1 MPRFERTYRIDRP
14 ASEVFDV
21 IGTRMYENHPK
32 WEKEVV
38 AIRPVTTGPI
48 GVGSRAVMVRQ
59 DGRRR
64 SEQVYEITAFETGR
78 RITSI
83 HPEGPMD
90 FELTFD
96 LAPAGDS
103 ATDLTV
109 RVRMA
114 GRGALRLL
122 NPMIGLQLP
131 ARSDR
136 ISRSMVA
143 VVEAETARA

>member
-1 MPRFERTYRIDRP
+1 MPQFERTYRIDRP
-14 ASEVFDV
+14 ASQVFAV
-21 IGTRMYENHPK
+21 IGTGIYENHPK
-32 WEKEVV
+32 WEQEVV
-38 AIRPVTTGPI
+38 AIRPVTAGPV

-64 SEQVYEITAFETGR
+64 SEQTYEITAFETDR
-78 RITSI
+78 RITAT
-83 HPEGPMD
+83 HPDGPMA

-96 LAPAGDS
+96 LVPAGES

-122 NPMIGLQLP
+122 NPVIGLQMP

-136 ISRSMVA
+136 ISRSMIA

>member
-1 MPRFERTYRIDRP
+1 MPRYERTYRIDRP

-32 WEKEVV
+32 WEEEVV
-38 AIRPVTTGPI
+38 AIRPVTAGPI
-48 GVGSRAVMVRQ
+48 GLGSRAVMVRQ

-64 SEQVYEITAFETGR
+64 SEQVYEITEFDPGR
-78 RITSI
+78 RITAT
-83 HPEGPMD
+83 HPDGPLA

-96 LAPAGDS
+96 LAPAGAA

-109 RVRMA
+109 RVQMA
-114 GRGALRLL
+114 GRGAMRLL

-131 ARSDR
+131 RRSDR

-143 VVEAETARA
+143 VIEAETAGA